1 MATDAFL
8 KSRRNTFRRWR
19 EISSDRLRQTFVSA
33 SGTERTLIR
42 RSCQVDRI
50 PVRLASGT
58 MGWCNLPPFRNGPG
72 EQAGSLPD
80 DRLHEKS
87 GNKFAASHRVQM
99 FNQHFIRALD
109 HGVKPCLTCF
119 GDVKDGVFLNME
131 DKVTKST

>member
-1 MATDAFL
+1 MTYLLVLF
-8 KSRRNTFRRWR
+8 
-19 EISSDRLRQTFVSA
+19 
-33 SGTERTLIR
+33 
-42 RSCQVDRI
+42 
-50 PVRLASGT
+50 
-58 MGWCNLPPFRNGPG
+58 PPYPNGPG

-119 GDVKDGVFLNME
+119 GDVKDGIFLNME
-131 DKVTKST
+131 DKVTKSTSRQFVDISLLQLRLVGDG